1 MEDLVIGAHRLTVS
15 VAHSR
20 RRTVRIRVAAVDRI
34 EVAAPLRFPQAEL
47 AALLRSREAWIARQL
62 GKLAAVAASPVN
74 AAAEPGAE
82 LLYLGRARR
91 LTVLWGG
98 VGRAEV
104 GAEDERIFAH
114 LPAAPAAEQA
124 AALTTA
130 LRHWYIERARAVLT
144 ERTAHWAGALGVR
157 PRRIFIREQKSRWG
171 SCSSRGNVSYNWRVV
186 MAPPAVVDYLVIHEL
201 CHMREPNHSAAFWRL
216 VGEADPDYK
225 EHRRW
230 LRGHG
235 ALLTRLFAG
244 RD

>member
-1 MEDLVIGAHRLTVS
+1 MEDLVIGAHRLAVS
-15 VAHSR
+15 VAYSR
-20 RRTVRIRVAAVDRI
+20 RRTVRIRLAAADLI
-34 EVAAPLRFPQAEL
+34 EVAAPLRLPQAEI
-47 AALLRSREAWIARQL
+47 AALLRGREAWIARQL
-62 GKLAAVAASPVN
+62 AKLAAVAASPVN

-82 LLYLGRARR
+82 LLYLGEARR

-104 GAEDERIFAH
+104 DAEDGRIFAH
-114 LPAAPAAEQA
+114 LPATPAGAQA
-124 AALTTA
+124 TALVTA

-157 PRRIFIREQKSRWG
+157 PRRIFIREQRSRWG

-186 MAPPAVVDYLVIHEL
+186 MAPPAVVDYLVVHEL
-201 CHMREPNHSAAFWRL
+201 CHMKEANHSAAFWRL

-230 LRGHG
+230 LRSHG
-235 ALLTRLFAG
+235 ALLTRLFADG
-244 RD
+244 

>member
-1 MEDLVIGAHRLTVS
+1 MEDLVIGAHRLAVS

-34 EVAAPLRFPQAEL
+34 EVTAPLRFPKAEI
-47 AALLRSREAWIARQL
+47 AALLRGREAWIARQL
-62 GKLAAVAASPVN
+62 AKLAAVAASPVN

-82 LLYLGRARR
+82 LLYLGQARR

-98 VGRAEV
+98 VARAEV
-104 GAEDERIFAH
+104 DAEDERIFAQ
-114 LPAAPAAEQA
+114 LPAAPPPEQA
-124 AALTTA
+124 AVLSAA
-130 LRHWYIERARAVLT
+130 LRGWYIERARAVLT

-201 CHMREPNHSAAFWRL
+201 CHMKEANHSAAFWRL
-216 VGEADPDYK
+216 VEEADPDYK

-230 LRGHG
+230 LRTHG

-244 RD
+244 G

>member
-1 MEDLVIGAHRLTVS
+1 MEDLVIGPHRLAVRVT
-15 VAHSR
+15 HSR
-20 RRTVRIRVAAVDRI
+20 RRTVRIRVAAADLI
-34 EVAAPLRFPQAEL
+34 EVAAPLRFPEAEI
-47 AALLRSREAWIARQL
+47 AALLRSREAWIARQAA
-62 GKLAAVAASPVN
+62 KLAAVAANPVN

-104 GAEDERIFAH
+104 GVADERIFAH
-114 LPAAPAAEQA
+114 LPAVPAAEQA
-124 AALTTA
+124 AALTAA
-130 LRHWYIERARAVLT
+130 LRRWYIERARAVLA
-144 ERTAHWAGALGVR
+144 ERTAYWAGALGVR
-157 PRRIFIREQKSRWG
+157 PERIFIREQRSRWG

-216 VGEADPDYK
+216 VEAADPDYK

-235 ALLTRLFAG
+235 ALLTRLFRG
-244 RD
+244 GD